1 MDTMIGSVEQDYE
14 QPLGGEKNTSLQDR
28 FRRLRQASFVGM
40 TSSSDDDDSS
50 SESQNRSF
58 AESHTD
64 RAIHASSEMVH
75 HNNHETIPDNA
86 AVIRASKKA
95 RMYRI
100 LVVIVFSAF
109 TICLPLTI
117 YTISQQNSDD
127 NFEELLST
135 LTAKLM
141 SSVQLKLAEKLN
153 AMDSFGR
160 AFTSY
165 ELSSDQSWPMVTLP
179 NFELRGGHVNE
190 LGDFLSVGFLPLV
203 DSSMRDTWQNA
214 TQENLQWLTDA
225 NHICGTL
232 TVSSDILQV
241 DTSEG
246 LTRDDSNGP
255 FLPTWQQ
262 TPAEGS
268 LININYL
275 SHPRFADAATTAIS
289 TGSITLS
296 QLEDAASLG
305 EAHAV
310 FKDYYNCLLS
320 KSTDALI
327 VDGSEYQNQPLS
339 TMFFPV
345 FGSFSKES
353 RQTVGLISALV
364 DFETLFVEAL
374 AKDTGGLLAVL
385 ENSCGDVFSFQIDG
399 RLASYLGPFDLHNAK
414 YDNLV
419 KRFDLSSTQFR
430 SASEVAINDA
440 YCPYEINIYPQD
452 ALYNEYNTNQ
462 ADVYAV
468 IAACVALF
476 LVFIGLIYDY
486 YLHERM
492 KNVEDAAEASRALVS
507 SLFPENVRDR
517 ILGTQEPDSRRGSN
531 ESKRGS
537 VVIGDT
543 TSPRR
548 TSNENGSIV
557 EDFIKPIATP
567 ISSMMAGV
575 ASLAPAKMRLRFFL
589 HEEDLQ
595 NASNHDGQRDFDHD
609 EHASNPNPNVAPI
622 ADLFPHC
629 TVLFADIE
637 GFTAW
642 SSERQPE
649 QVFVLLQTIFQAF
662 DRIAKKREV
671 FKVETFGD
679 CYIAVAGLPDPQP
692 DHALRMTKFARSC
705 LKKVNEITKKL
716 EVSLGPGT
724 GNLRMRFGL
733 DSGPVTAG
741 VLRGEKS
748 RFQLFGAT
756 VNAASRMESTG
767 KANRIQIS
775 PSTAQLLIE
784 AGKENWIA
792 PRSDGNTEVQG
803 HSRRQTYWVLT
814 RRQEPS
820 GTDTSDTEANRPKFI
835 PVTTLQSDE
844 EEEKSVSS
852 NGSVWGDEDEWKE
865 DSDEMETSRQADRQV
880 EWLVDLLQRLISQI
894 VAGRGRKSREE
905 FEPSEVI
912 ARDGTVLEEITESI
926 ELPKFDPRAAKAIAA
941 RSSAIRV
948 PNELVSEL
956 REFVKSVSKNYRKN
970 PFHNFSHAIH
980 VTMSANKLLD
990 RIVKP
995 EFVNYHRESVFQIAS
1010 DMHDYTYGITSDP
1023 LTHFA
1028 IMFATL
1034 IHDVDHTGVS
1044 NPRRNQEQ
1052 PLLAEKYKSRSV
1064 AEQNSVDMA
1073 WDLLMEDR
1081 FQRLRRCLFATK
1093 AELKRFRQLVV
1104 NLVMATDIFEKEM
1117 KSIREARWARVF
1129 RSDIS
1134 DSVSSAEFR
1143 NLKAAIV
1150 IEHIIQAADV
1160 AHTMQHWKVYT
1171 KWNECLFCEMY
1182 EAFQA
1187 GRSEK
1192 DPSEGWYKGELWFF
1206 DNYVIPLAKKLEEC
1220 RVFGVA
1226 SDECLNY
1233 ALENRKEWAVKGEAM
1248 LEQMIRK
1255 IKQEPT
1261 PTPKVVNIGR
1271 RESIFL
1277 PPHKLQLRKPALT
1290 SEDEIL
1296 KMEVIKPSFEKQA
1309 KGNNML
1315 LEQKMSDSVSSVSPT
1330 DDEEEDTFSA

>member
-1 MDTMIGSVEQDYE
+1 MIEESVERDYE
-14 QPLGGEKNTSLQDR
+14 EPLGGETKNSIQDR
-28 FRRLRQASFVGM
+28 FRRFRQASFIGL
-40 TSSSDDDDSS
+40 TSSSDDEDSS
-50 SESQNRSF
+50 SESQARSF
-58 AESHTD
+58 AESTTVGPHPSNPQLNHD
-64 RAIHASSEMVH
+64 H
-75 HNNHETIPDNA
+75 HHHHRERIPDNA
-86 AVIRASKKA
+86 AVIRASRKA
-95 RMYRI
+95 RMLRI
-100 LVVIVFSAF
+100 LVVIVFTAF

-117 YTISQQNSDD
+117 YIFTQRNADK
-127 NFEELLST
+127 NFEDVLST
-135 LTAKLM
+135 LTVKLI
-141 SSVQLKLAEKLN
+141 SSVQLKLAEKLS
-153 AMDSFGR
+153 AMDAFGR

-165 ELSSDQSWPMVTLP
+165 ELSADETWPMLALP
-179 NFELRGGHVNE
+179 DFELRGAHANE

-203 DSSMRDTWQNA
+203 DSSLRDTWESNIQS
-214 TQENLQWLTDA
+214 NLQWLADA
-225 NHICGTL
+225 EDICGDSS
-232 TVSSDILQV
+232 VSIDILQV
-241 DTSEG
+241 NQTGG
-246 LTRDDSNGP
+246 LSRDLSDGP
-255 FLPTWQQ
+255 FLPVWQHIP
-262 TPAEGS
+262 TEAS
-268 LININYL
+268 MINFNYL
-275 SHPRFADAATTAIS
+275 SHPQFSDAASAAMSTA
-289 TGSITLS
+289 TITLS
-296 QLEDAASLG
+296 QLENLESLG
-305 EAHAV
+305 EAQAL
-310 FKDYYNCLLS
+310 FKDYYSCLLS
-320 KSTDALI
+320 KTSDES
-327 VDGSEYQNQPLS
+327 SEYQNQPIF
-339 TMFFPV
+339 TIFYPV
-345 FGSFSKES
+345 FDSFSKES
-353 RQTVGLISALV
+353 RQIVGLLSALV
-364 DFETLFVEAL
+364 DFENLFAEAL
-374 AKDTGGLLAVL
+374 AGDMGGILAVL
-385 ENSCGDVFSFQIDG
+385 DNSCGNAFSFQIDG
-399 RLASYLGPFDLHNAK
+399 RLSNYLGPYDFHNPK
-414 YDNLV
+414 YDNLI
-419 KRFDLSSTQFR
+419 KRFDLSSTEFE
-430 SASEVAINDA
+430 SASEVPLDTT
-440 YCPYEINIYPQD
+440 YCPYTLRIYPQD
-452 ALYNEYNTNQ
+452 ALYDEYNTNK
-462 ADVYAV
+462 AEVAAI
-468 IAACVALF
+468 IALCVALF
-476 LVFIGLIYDY
+476 VACIGLMYDY

-492 KNVEDAAEASRALVS
+492 KNVENAAEASRAIVS

-517 ILGTQEPDSRRGSN
+517 MLGTQDESRRGSN
-531 ESKRGS
+531 DSKRAHGVAVGEGTPS
-537 VVIGDT
+537 
-543 TSPRR
+543 RR

-557 EDFIKPIATP
+557 EDIIKPIATP

-595 NASNHDGQRDFDHD
+595 KSTHGDPLADDHD
-609 EHASNPNPNVAPI
+609 DDHALDPNIAPI

-637 GFTAW
+637 GFSAW

-692 DHALRMTKFARSC
+692 DHALRMTKFARHC

-716 EVSLGPGT
+716 EVTLGPGT
-724 GNLRMRFGL
+724 ADLKMRFGL

-756 VNAASRMESTG
+756 VNMASRMESTG

-784 AGKENWIA
+784 AGKENWIQ
-792 PRSDGNTEVQG
+792 PRSDGDSAQG
-803 HSRRQTYWVLT
+803 HARRQTYWVLT
-814 RRQEPS
+814 RRQEPA
-820 GTDTSDTEANRPKFI
+820 DAEASRPKFI
-835 PVTTLQSDE
+835 PVTTLQNDDDNDE
-844 EEEKSVSS
+844 KNENHSVSS

-865 DSDEMETSRQADRQV
+865 ESDEMESSRQVDRQV
-880 EWLVDLLQRLISQI
+880 EWLVDLLQKIISQI

-912 ARDGTVLEEITESI
+912 KGEGTVLEEITESI

-1044 NPRRNQEQ
+1044 NPQRNEEQ
-1052 PLLAEKYKSRSV
+1052 PDLALKYKSRSV

-1073 WDLLMEDR
+1073 WELLMEDR
-1081 FQRLRRCLFATK
+1081 FEKLRRCLFATK

-1171 KWNECLFCEMY
+1171 KWNECLFREMY
-1182 EAFQA
+1182 KAFQD
-1187 GRSEK
+1187 GRSQN
-1192 DPSEGWYKGELWFF
+1192 DPSQGWYKGELWFL
-1206 DNYVIPLAKKLEEC
+1206 YV
-1220 RVFGVA
+1220 
-1226 SDECLNY
+1226 
-1233 ALENRKEWAVKGEAM
+1233 
-1248 LEQMIRK
+1248 
-1255 IKQEPT
+1255 
-1261 PTPKVVNIGR
+1261 
-1271 RESIFL
+1271 
-1277 PPHKLQLRKPALT
+1277 
-1290 SEDEIL
+1290 
-1296 KMEVIKPSFEKQA
+1296 
-1309 KGNNML
+1309 L
-1315 LEQKMSDSVSSVSPT
+1315 LL
-1330 DDEEEDTFSA
+1330 

>member
-1 MDTMIGSVEQDYE
+1 MIDYAEQDYE
-14 QPLGGEKNTSLQDR
+14 EPLGGDKNSSLQER
-28 FRRLRQASFVGM
+28 FRRFRQASFVGM

-50 SESQNRSF
+50 SESQMQSF
-58 AESHTD
+58 AEPN
-64 RAIHASSEMVH
+64 ASGPITSSGHMEH
-75 HNNHETIPDNA
+75 QNNREAIPDNT

-95 RMYRI
+95 RMLRI
-100 LVVIVFSAF
+100 LVVIVFTAF

-117 YTISQQNSDD
+117 YTITQRNA
-127 NFEELLST
+127 EESFKEVLST
-135 LTAKLM
+135 LTAKLI
-141 SSVQLKLAEKLN
+141 SSVQRKLAEKLS
-153 AMDSFGR
+153 AMDAFGR

-179 NFELRGGHVNE
+179 NFELRGRHVNE
-190 LGDFLSVGFLPLV
+190 LGGFLSVGLLPLV
-203 DSSMRDTWQNA
+203 DSSIRDSWQNA
-214 TQENLQWLTDA
+214 TQTNLQWLTDA
-225 NHICGTL
+225 NHICGTF
-232 TVSSDILQV
+232 TVSSDILQL
-241 DTSEG
+241 DSSEG
-246 LTRDDSNGP
+246 LTRDDSSGP

-262 TPAEGS
+262 TPAEAS
-268 LININYL
+268 LINVNYL
-275 SHPRFADAATTAIS
+275 SHPRFAVAANVAIS
-289 TGSITLS
+289 TSSITLS
-296 QLEDAASLG
+296 RLEDLESLG
-305 EAHAV
+305 EAQTV
-310 FKDYYNCLLS
+310 FKEYYNCLLS
-320 KSTDALI
+320 KSLDAVI

-339 TMFFPV
+339 TIFFPV

-353 RQTVGLISALV
+353 RQIVGLLSAIV
-364 DFETLFVEAL
+364 NFETLFVEAL
-374 AKDTGGLLAVL
+374 AEDTGGLVAVL
-385 ENSCGDVFSFQIDG
+385 ENTCGDVFSFEIEGQ
-399 RLASYLGPFDLHNAK
+399 LANYLGPYDLHNPK

-419 KRFDLSSTQFR
+419 KRFDLSSTEFQ
-430 SASEVAINDA
+430 SASEVQLNDT
-440 YCPYEINIYPQD
+440 YCPYTTRIYPQD
-452 ALYNEYNTNQ
+452 ALFDKYNTNK
-462 ADVYAV
+462 ADVYAI
-468 IAACVALF
+468 IAACIALF
-476 LVFIGLIYDY
+476 VVFIGLLYDY

-492 KNVEDAAEASRALVS
+492 KNVEQAAEASRAIVS

-517 ILGTQEPDSRRGSN
+517 ILGTQDADSRRGSN
-531 ESKRGS
+531 DSKRGNL
-537 VVIGDT
+537 VIGDAT
-543 TSPRR
+543 TPRR

-557 EDFIKPIATP
+557 EDIIKPIATP
-567 ISSMMAGV
+567 ITSMMAGV

-595 NASNHDGQRDFDHD
+595 NASNHGDHKD
-609 EHASNPNPNVAPI
+609 YDHSEHAMNPHIAPI

-662 DRIAKKREV
+662 DRIAKKKEV

-705 LKKVNEITKKL
+705 LNKVNEITKKL

-724 GNLRMRFGL
+724 GDLRMRFGL

-784 AGKENWIA
+784 AGKENWIV
-792 PRSDGNTEVQG
+792 PRSDGNTSVHG
-803 HSRRQTYWVLT
+803 HSSRQTYWVLT

-820 GTDTSDTEANRPKFI
+820 DGESSRPKFI
-835 PVTTLQSDE
+835 PVTTMQNDE

-852 NGSVWGDEDEWKE
+852 NGSVWGDEDEWK
-865 DSDEMETSRQADRQV
+865 DGSDEMENSRQTDRQV

-912 ARDGTVLEEITESI
+912 IRDGTVLEEITESI

-948 PNELVSEL
+948 PKELSSEL
-956 REFVKSVSKNYRKN
+956 REFVKCISKNYRKN

-1044 NPRRNQEQ
+1044 NHRRNQEQ
-1052 PLLAEKYKSRSV
+1052 PHLAEKYKARSV

-1171 KWNECLFCEMY
+1171 KWNECLFREMY

-1206 DNYVIPLAKKLEEC
+1206 DNYVIPLARKLEEC

-1248 LEQMIRK
+1248 LEQMTRK
-1255 IKQEPT
+1255 IKQET
-1261 PTPKVVNIGR
+1261 TPKPKLVTMGR
-1271 RESIFL
+1271 RESVFL
-1277 PPHKLQLRKPALT
+1277 PPHKLQMNKPALS

-1296 KMEVIKPSFEKQA
+1296 KMEVIKPSFEK
-1309 KGNNML
+1309 KMNGNNIL
-1315 LEQKMSDSVSSVSPT
+1315 LDQKMSDSVSSVSPT
-1330 DDEEEDTFSA
+1330 DDEEEDIFSA